1 MRFITRRTYRSKDQL
16 TLNPYKAPSMEL
28 KNVETTNIETK
39 APVVQDSDANY
50 LIVEGCGFRTEFNR
64 ENGYLIKYEVNGQD
78 MIKEGEALTPNFWRA
93 PTDNDFGAGLQKK
106 YAAWKNP
113 EMKLTSLNQRMENKQ
128 VIVEAAYDMPTVS
141 AKLNLTYVIN
151 NKGAIKVTQKMTA
164 DKNAKGIPHVPLRYA
179 NADAEIIR
187 EYRILRPW
195 SRGELYRPQG

>member
-1 MRFITRRTYRSKDQL
+1 
-16 TLNPYKAPSMEL
+16 MEL

-164 DKNAKGIPHVPLRYA
+164 DKNAKVSPMFRFGMQMPMPRSFENI
-179 NADAEIIR
+179 
-187 EYRILRPW
+187 EYYG
-195 SRGELYRPQG
+195 RGPVENYIG

>member
-1 MRFITRRTYRSKDQL
+1 
-16 TLNPYKAPSMEL
+16 MEL

-164 DKNAKGIPHVPLRYA
+164 DKNAKVSPMFRFGMQMPMPRSFENIEYYGRGPVR
-179 NADAEIIR
+179 IISTAR
-187 EYRILRPW
+187 VTPTWLFTARP
-195 SRGELYRPQG
+195 